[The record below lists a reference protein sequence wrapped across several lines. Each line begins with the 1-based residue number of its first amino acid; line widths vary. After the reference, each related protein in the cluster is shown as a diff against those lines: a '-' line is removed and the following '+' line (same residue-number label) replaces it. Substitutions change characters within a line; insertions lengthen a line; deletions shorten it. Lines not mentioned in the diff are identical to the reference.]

1 MLDQFDR
8 LDRDAVADDLLGD
21 PAADRVGAPELA
33 VDVVDERVVGERRN
47 DRVFVVRIDRVD
59 VLGDDSVEG
68 GGGAHE
74 SLPGCRF

>member
-59 VLGDDSVEG
+59 VRVDDSGEG

-74 SLPGCRF
+74 SLPGWRF